1 MVGKLIKNDLKDS
14 SKAYLPVL
22 GMILVGTILAL
33 ISLSFAGGHSQFAYF
48 FSAIMNFVVFGLV
61 IAVAVMSVRA
71 TIYVLYSSI
80 YTKNAY
86 RLFTLPVKPW
96 QILVSKIVTSF
107 LWSLLVSFVTMISI
121 GFIVGYVSEDIFI
134 IFKGFKELITQLR
147 TMVTPSILA
156 AFLVNGLLTSILSY
170 TLILF
175 AGSLSNSSMIRKNRG
190 IVTFAIVLIT
200 MSLYGQVA
208 DAFGADIFTVLGRYD
223 LNAFLVGTLHI
234 NFMEFF
240 WVFLFIGIIIVM
252 LVFGTLWL
260 WDNKLEIT
268 N

>member
-14 SKAYLPVL
+14 SKAYLPVFV
-22 GMILVGTILAL
+22 MIVVGTVLAL
-33 ISLSFAGGHSQFAYF
+33 LSLSFAEAHSQFAYF
-48 FSAIMNFVVFGLV
+48 ITTFMDLVIFGLV
-61 IAVAVMSVRA
+61 IAIMVMSVRA

-96 QILVSKIVTSF
+96 KILVSKIVTSIIWSF
-107 LWSLLVSFVTMISI
+107 LISLLTLASI
-121 GFIVGYVSEDIFI
+121 GIIVGYVSEDFFI
-134 IFKGFKELITQLR
+134 IFKGLDELITQLR

-156 AFLVNGLLTSILSY
+156 AFLMDASLSTILAY
-170 TLILF
+170 VMILF
-175 AGSLSNSSMIRKNRG
+175 AGAFTNTSFVRKNRG
-190 IVTFAIVLIT
+190 IITFITVLIT
-200 MSLYGQVA
+200 ASVYGRIA
-208 DAFGADIFTVLGRYD
+208 DAFGANIFSVLGRYD
-223 LNAFLVGTLHI
+223 LNAFFVGTLHI

-240 WVFLFIGIIIVM
+240 WVFAFVVIVISG
-252 LVFGTLWL
+252 LIAATLWL